1 MLLQELL
8 VGYKLV
14 LASGSPRR
22 KELLGGLNIPFEV
35 WPTEHDDESFPS
47 DMDVNMIPQYLAR
60 KKSLPFTSKLGSS
73 TILIT
78 SDTIVVCNGL
88 VLGKPADIAEA
99 KGMLKLLSGNM
110 HTVVT
115 GVCISSGSR
124 STTFQSSTNVYFRNL
139 STNEIDYYI
148 EHYSPL
154 DKAGAYGIQ
163 EWIGYAGIERI
174 EGSYFNVMGLPVQRL
189 YVELASFLQNNN
201 LSHD

>member
-35 WPTEHDDESFPS
+35 WPTEHDDESFSS

-139 STNEIDYYI
+139 STDEIDYYI

-163 EWIGYAGIERI
+163 EWIGYIGIERI

-189 YVELASFLQNNN
+189 YVELVSFLQNNN